1 MQSFS
6 KAEEIGNA
14 IRLVED
20 LIKKS
25 ESYPTESQ
33 LFYRLHGKINHT
45 SLKNILAG
53 LERHNRIIRDK
64 DGSIIWIYADTPR
77 AKRLLRESVLIC

>member
-6 KAEEIGNA
+6 KEDKMGNT

-25 ESYPTESQ
+25 ESYPTETQ
-33 LFYRLHGKINHT
+33 LLSKLHGKISRAT
-45 SLKNILAG
+45 LKNILAG
-53 LERHNRIIRDK
+53 LERYNIIIRDK

-77 AKRLLRESVLIC
+77 AKQSMRESVLLR